1 MQKLN
6 CLRCDIPMEYVT
18 RESFQKG
25 ECGAW
30 VGNLNFSFRGGYE
43 MEVYRCPKCGKLEF
57 FMPGVEERE
66 PEPDMEIDDLPPEGM
81 QDIVGV
87 NMHGVPKSNAPT
99 AASIT
104 ISIIPNAS
112 TAILTITQNKE
123 KEQPRLFLF
132 SMLSAF
138 AIVLSEKVCYN

>member
-6 CLRCDIPMEYVT
+6 CLRCNIPMEYVT

-57 FMPGVEERE
+57 F
-66 PEPDMEIDDLPPEGM
+66 EPDWEDKLEDKDQFPDG
-81 QDIVGV
+81 
-87 NMHGVPKSNAPT
+87 
-99 AASIT
+99 
-104 ISIIPNAS
+104 
-112 TAILTITQNKE
+112 
-123 KEQPRLFLF
+123 F
-132 SMLSAF
+132 SMLEAGEITRVNRDGIPQVRGRCCGQEHDF
-138 AIVLSEKVCYN
+138 GYPACPHCGYACNK